1 MLILTR
7 KIDQAI
13 IIDGEIQVRVLAVN
27 GERVKLG
34 IAAPRSV
41 TVLRDELCD
50 AVRAENR
57 AAGAAR
63 PAELRTLRERINA
76 HHASDSGAVDSEA
89 TG

>member
-63 PAELRTLRERINA
+63 PAELHTLRERINA
-76 HHASDSGAVDSEA
+76 HRPPDSRAVDSEA